1 MLRYSMYIMDSPQTQ
16 YLVRGHMCAHAS
28 ATAVNGGFFS
38 SFPFRHN
45 NSTTDTSNNH
55 YSDQLRVLYFFL
67 RIVWYWIL
75 ACPIV
80 STIVASYL
88 WLSVGFLGMHWNEGF
103 SSLQHTGYKHFCRMK
118 ITKSGDLELYVVGM
132 DKVPKQWGVDPM
144 YLDKQ
149 PLTRQDAGYI
159 PIRAARNH
167 ALDGA
172 PQDLPSFRLKQPSR
186 WRGVVAGAFGN
197 TKHPKEWNMK
207 LRLVDH
213 CVLKRNK

>member
-1 MLRYSMYIMDSPQTQ
+1 
-16 YLVRGHMCAHAS
+16 
-28 ATAVNGGFFS
+28 
-38 SFPFRHN
+38 
-45 NSTTDTSNNH
+45 
-55 YSDQLRVLYFFL
+55 
-67 RIVWYWIL
+67 
-75 ACPIV
+75 
-80 STIVASYL
+80 
-88 WLSVGFLGMHWNEGF
+88 
-103 SSLQHTGYKHFCRMK
+103 MK
-118 ITKSGDLELYVVGM
+118 ITKSGDLELYVVGV

-159 PIRAARNH
+159 PIRAAKKP